1 MSPLGAAAEDRARP
15 GRPSSGARER
25 ILDAALETLKADGY
39 AGLTLAKVAARAGEN
54 KALVSYHYGSRQGL
68 IAAAA
73 RELGQTITERILV
86 GVEGAESVEEIVR
99 GSLEGAWAI
108 LEQDARLPRVYF
120 DLNAVSVVED
130 GVRAVMREVKGGF
143 RTVLAGLLRDA
154 DDPPPSRAVPALTVL
169 IIAGIEGLC
178 LEWIERGDTAE
189 LRRAK
194 DQFVHSIVAGLAR

>member
-1 MSPLGAAAEDRARP
+1 MTTLAATEGRARP
-15 GRPSSGARER
+15 GRPSTGARER

-54 KALVSYHYGSRQGL
+54 KALVSYHYGSKQGL

-73 RELGQTITERILV
+73 RELGQLITTEV
-86 GVEGAESVEEIVR
+86 VAGASGAGTVEEILR
-99 GSLEGAWAI
+99 GSVDAVWGI
-108 LEQDARLPRVYF
+108 LKRDARLARAYF

-130 GVRAVMREVKGGF
+130 EVRAVIREIKAGF
-143 RTVLAGLLRDA
+143 RNVLADLLKDA
-154 DDPPPSRAVPALTVL
+154 EDAPSARAAPALAVL
-169 IIAGIEGLC
+169 IIASLEGLS

-194 DQFVHSIVAGLAR
+194 EQFVRSIVSGLDA